1 MSDYNILFLSDVVG
15 RPGRD
20 AVSEHLPALRAKH
33 NPLFTIIN
41 GENSA
46 GGLGITAAI
55 AEEFIRAGADAITLG
70 NHAFNKREIS
80 TYLDSGKPIVRPG
93 NMAAS
98 VPGRGMIQIQ
108 KQGIQLA
115 VINLCGRVMCNNA
128 NHYNVCVDSC
138 SSCGSGTDP
147 DYALCKKACENN
159 CMPHFSPCY

>member
-1 MSDYNILFLSDVVG
+1 MSDYNILFLGDVVG

-115 VINLCGRVMCNNA
+115 VINLCGRVMMDP
-128 NHYNVCVDSC
+128 HY
-138 SSCGSGTDP
+138 TDP
-147 DYALCKKACENN
+147 FAVFDDYHTSLQTPHVFLDFHCEATSEKIG
-159 CMPHFSPCY
+159 MGYH